1 MILSHKDILILP
13 FEGQV
18 TAKNTNATTATS
30 PAAARP
36 INPRPT
42 GGSST
47 APVRKI
53 VAAPTGQL
61 STTNIG
67 IKDTLNPVQK
77 KSNGQSEEHLPD
89 LAEPFTFEALEH
101 VWKAYCLEVKRNK
114 KDSLYSTLQSKMT
127 MSSDYQIQ
135 LELLNSVQA
144 AEIEKEK
151 VELLG
156 FVRKQL
162 RNYSIGLVYTIV
174 EAPKTQILDSRG
186 IYEKLAEE
194 NTSLDKFR
202 KLFNLD
208 VEF

>member
-1 MILSHKDILILP
+1 MILSFKDILILP
-13 FEGQV
+13 FEGQDERKSASAV
-18 TAKNTNATTATS
+18 AKPVNAKPITAQS
-30 PAAARP
+30 S
-36 INPRPT
+36 
-42 GGSST
+42 GGSNT

-53 VAAPTGQL
+53 AVAPTGQL

-67 IKDTLNPVQK
+67 IKDTLNPIQK
-77 KSNGQSEEHLPD
+77 KSNGESDDYIPD

-162 RNYSIGLVYTIV
+162 RNYTIGLTYTIV
-174 EAPKTQILDSRG
+174 DAPKTLTLDSRG
-186 IYEKLAEE
+186 AYEKLAEE
-194 NTSLDKFR
+194 NSSLNKFR

-208 VEF
+208 IEF

>member
-1 MILSHKDILILP
+1 MILSFKEILILP
-13 FEGQV
+13 FQGQEDRKSASTV
-18 TAKNTNATTATS
+18 AAPIQTKPITTTLS
-30 PAAARP
+30 
-36 INPRPT
+36 
-42 GGSST
+42 GGSN
-47 APVRKI
+47 APPIRKI
-53 VAAPTGQL
+53 AVAPTGQL

-77 KSNGQSEEHLPD
+77 KPNSHSDEHHHD
-89 LAEPFTFEALEH
+89 LAEPFTFGALEH

-144 AEIEKEK
+144 SEIEKEK
-151 VELLG
+151 AELLG

-162 RNYSIGLVYTIV
+162 RNYTIGLNYTIV
-174 EAPKTQILDSRG
+174 EAPKTLTLDSRG
-186 IYEKLAEE
+186 TYEKLAEE
-194 NTSLDKFR
+194 NSTLNKFR

-208 VEF
+208 IEF

>member
-1 MILSHKDILILP
+1 MILSFKDILILP
-13 FEGQV
+13 FEGQDERKFASV
-18 TAKNTNATTATS
+18 VAAPVNAKPITAQS
-30 PAAARP
+30 S
-36 INPRPT
+36 
-42 GGSST
+42 GGSNA
-47 APVRKI
+47 APIRKI
-53 VAAPTGQL
+53 AVAPTGQL

-77 KSNGQSEEHLPD
+77 KSNGESDEYISD
-89 LAEPFTFEALEH
+89 LAEPFTFAALEH

-135 LELLNSVQA
+135 LELVNSVQA

-162 RNYSIGLVYTIV
+162 RNYTIGLNYKIV
-174 EAPKTQILDSRG
+174 EAPKTLTLDSRG
-186 IYEKLAEE
+186 AYEKLAEE
-194 NTSLDKFR
+194 NSSLNKFR

-208 VEF
+208 IEF

>member
-1 MILSHKDILILP
+1 MIFSFKDIVILP
-13 FEGQV
+13 FEGQEKQNPASAV
-18 TAKNTNATTATS
+18 TASVSAKPMTAKSNGGSNTS
-30 PAAARP
+30 P
-36 INPRPT
+36 
-42 GGSST
+42 
-47 APVRKI
+47 VRRI
-53 VAAPTGQL
+53 AVAPTGQL

-67 IKDTLNPVQK
+67 IKDTINPIQK
-77 KSNGQSEEHLPD
+77 KSSGESDHYIPD
-89 LAEPFTFEALEH
+89 LAEPFTIEALEH
-101 VWKAYCLEVKRNK
+101 VWKAYSLEVKRNK

-162 RNYSIGLVYTIV
+162 RNYTIGLTYRIV
-174 EAPKTQILDSRG
+174 ETPKTLTLDSRG
-186 IYEKLAEE
+186 AYEKLAEE
-194 NTSLDKFR
+194 NSSLNKFR

-208 VEF
+208 IEF